1 MGDYAVH
8 REVTEGREGVKKE
21 REESRP
27 GESHK
32 GKILIFIF
40 HGREGGVRIGRCGT
54 SPGELSPVFEV
65 YSESLKRLIQCK
77 GQN

>member
-21 REESRP
+21 RESSRP

-54 SPGELSPVFEV
+54 SPVSAGSSVL
-65 YSESLKRLIQCK
+65 SLKSIRK
-77 GQN
+77 A